1 MLLTELMEIESNR
14 EISPVRQHMTV
25 GGETESYNS
34 HVLSSFGFSN
44 GAEEKLLGSIAM
56 WWCNKRAGTFR
67 ILNVYC
73 IFRITHYYW

>member
-1 MLLTELMEIESNR
+1 MLLTELMGIESNR

-34 HVLSSFGFSN
+34 HVLSSFGLCN
-44 GAEEKLLGSIAM
+44 GAEENLPGSIVM
-56 WWCNKRAGTFR
+56 WWCNKRPGSFR

-73 IFRITHYYW
+73 IFSISHYYW